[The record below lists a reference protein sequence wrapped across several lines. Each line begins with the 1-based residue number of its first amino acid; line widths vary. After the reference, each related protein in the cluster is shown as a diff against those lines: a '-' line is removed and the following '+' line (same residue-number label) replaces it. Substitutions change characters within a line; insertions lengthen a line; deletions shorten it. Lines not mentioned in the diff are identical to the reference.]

1 LQTGASV
8 VPASP
13 LREPCACGPPSM
25 SSAAAKN
32 LETIRSLESGNDVRQ
47 IVACSEGGRAL
58 RLLKRREETKQ
69 KAEAERE
76 NIENETRKRKFA
88 SIDQKFGGSHADVL
102 EEEFKRQTVGLISAE
117 EFRAKR
123 QAIDELIQA
132 SQKSG
137 QGEGKMRLKRRVN
150 GRKLSFKD
158 PDAQSEGSGSEAE
171 VGEEGA
177 GAPEVRKR
185 HFGKD
190 PTVDTS
196 FLYDADREE
205 NLLLRKKA
213 LVDEYQREQ
222 ETRRHEKLEVTYS
235 YWDGSGHRRSTV
247 VEKGFTIGMFLQKSK
262 GELEKTD
269 FPELRTVSLE
279 NLMYVKEDL
288 IIPHNVTFYELIKEK
303 ARGKSGPLFH
313 FDVHDDIRMA
323 NDVRIEKDES
333 HAGKIVDRKWYER
346 NKHIFPAC
354 RWEMYTKDKTYENYT
369 CHGDKDHSRPA
380 NA

>member
-1 LQTGASV
+1 MTT
-8 VPASP
+8 
-13 LREPCACGPPSM
+13 
-25 SSAAAKN
+25 AAQS
-32 LETIRSLESGNDVRQ
+32 LELIRSLESGNDVRQ

-58 RLLKRREETKQ
+58 RLLKRREETKA
-69 KAEAERE
+69 KAEAERA

-132 SQKSG
+132 SQKAG
-137 QGEGKMRLKRRVN
+137 QGDKQMRLKRRVN
-150 GRKLSFKD
+150 DNKLSFKD
-158 PDAQSEGSGSEAE
+158 PDADSDSSNSE
-171 VGEEGA
+171 EEE
-177 GAPEVRKR
+177 PPKLRK

-196 FLYDADREE
+196 FLYDAEREE
-205 NLLLRKKA
+205 HIVLKKKA
-213 LVDEYQREQ
+213 LIDEYQKEQ
-222 ETRRHEKLEVTYS
+222 EARKNEKLEVTYS

-262 GELEKTD
+262 AELEKTD
-269 FPELRTVSLE
+269 FPELRTVSLD

-288 IIPHNVTFYELIKEK
+288 MIPHNVTFYELIKDR

-313 FDVHDDIRMA
+313 FDVHEDIRMA
-323 NDVRIEKDES
+323 DVRVEKDES

-346 NKHIFPAC
+346 HKHIFPAC
-354 RWEMYTKDKTYENYT
+354 RWEMYTKDKTYEAYT
-369 CHGDKDHSRPA
+369 QHGDKDHSRPA
-380 NA
+380 A

>member
-1 LQTGASV
+1 
-8 VPASP
+8 
-13 LREPCACGPPSM
+13 M
-25 SSAAAKN
+25 AAAKA
-32 LETIRSLESGNDVRQ
+32 LETVRAFESGNDVRQ

-58 RLLKRREETKQ
+58 RLLKRREETKA
-69 KAEAERE
+69 KAEAEKA

-102 EEEFKRQTVGLISAE
+102 EEEFKRQTIGLISAE

-123 QAIDELIQA
+123 QAIDDLIQGC
-132 SQKSG
+132 QKAG
-137 QGEGKMRLKRRVN
+137 QGDKNMRLKRRVN
-150 GRKLSFKD
+150 DKRLSFKD
-158 PDAQSEGSGSEAE
+158 PDANSDDGNSDAE
-171 VGEEGA
+171 EEV
-177 GAPEVRKR
+177 PKPRK

-190 PTVDTS
+190 PAVNTS

-205 NLLLRKKA
+205 QLLRRKKA

-222 ETRRHEKLEVTYS
+222 EAKRHEKLEVTYS

-247 VEKGFTIGMFLQKSK
+247 VEKGFTIGQFLQKSK
-262 GELEKTD
+262 SELEKTD
-269 FPELRTVSLE
+269 FPELRTVSLD

-288 IIPHNVTFYELIKEK
+288 IIPHNVTFYELIKDR
-303 ARGKSGPLFH
+303 ARGKSGPLFN
-313 FDVHDDIRMA
+313 FDVHEDIRMR

-354 RWEMYTKDKTYENYT
+354 RWEMYSKDKTYDTYT
-369 CHGDKDHSRPA
+369 VHGDTDHSRPKMP
-380 NA
+380 